1 MGGFSLWHWLVVLL
15 IVAVPILAIALT
27 VWLVVR
33 LTKVSRPTSHA
44 DGNPPALAPSPARA
58 EQRLQELTSLRA
70 KGLISDAEYE
80 DRRNAV
86 LSDI

>member
-1 MGGFSLWHWLVVLL
+1 MGGFSLWHLLVVLL
-15 IVAVPILAIALT
+15 IVAVPLLAIALT

-33 LTKVSRPTSHA
+33 LTKASRRTSPI
-44 DGNPPALAPSPARA
+44 DGGPPAIAPSTARA
-58 EQRLQELTSLRA
+58 EQRLQELASLRA

-80 DRRNAV
+80 DHRNAV